1 MGVLQRNAASPRILS
16 MAHLCICGLA
26 RPSFQCFQPNS
37 YSSVLSHFFLLPPSL
52 PPFFPT
58 SLSLFLSLSQESLIL
73 WWFHTYSLYSDM
85 HYLNKLNV
93 LMGNKEI
100 HGMFLIA
107 STLTRDPRLISTENS
122 ESFLYCRNIRC
133 YSIEFLSSVPE
144 KVVVEMSITQDSK
157 AKVKNNAWLIW
168 PVKIHGVTIRLR
180 HYQCREHK
188 EE

>member
-1 MGVLQRNAASPRILS
+1 MR
-16 MAHLCICGLA
+16 
-26 RPSFQCFQPNS
+26 
-37 YSSVLSHFFLLPPSL
+37 
-52 PPFFPT
+52 
-58 SLSLFLSLSQESLIL
+58 E
-73 WWFHTYSLYSDM
+73 
-85 HYLNKLNV
+85 NKLNV

-157 AKVKNNAWLIW
+157 AKVKNNA
-168 PVKIHGVTIRLR
+168 
-180 HYQCREHK
+180 
-188 EE
+188 